1 MRISINGGKTLGG
14 EITVSGMKNAALP
27 ILFATILIDDVCI
40 IENIPNIS
48 DVENTLKIL
57 VSVGAEITRLGNG
70 IIKIDT
76 RKISENSSVNE

>member
-1 MRISINGGKTLGG
+1 MRISINGRKTLCG

-57 VSVGAEITRLGNG
+57 FSVGADQVEITVHR
-70 IIKIDT
+70 
-76 RKISENSSVNE
+76 